1 MTEIV
6 KPHRVILVEPE
17 LPENIGFVVRAMS
30 CFGWSKLV
38 LLNAKRPDPE
48 SPAFRTA
55 TLGKEILARAEEASS
70 LEEAFGDART
80 TIAFTR
86 RPHQKGL
93 LPLPHLAQDSVS
105 HEAPWALVFGR
116 ESIGLTSEEVMA
128 CDIACSIP
136 TVHATGSL
144 NLGQAASIALA
155 FLHDLPARPVQE
167 AGEGSALATAREE
180 WARWVGDEIEKRGL
194 LHPARL
200 EAGRRHLQSILRRMR
215 PNDGELRFL
224 QGLSRRLAK
233 DAGPVP
239 TGSEAGD

>member
-239 TGSEAGD
+239 TGPEADD